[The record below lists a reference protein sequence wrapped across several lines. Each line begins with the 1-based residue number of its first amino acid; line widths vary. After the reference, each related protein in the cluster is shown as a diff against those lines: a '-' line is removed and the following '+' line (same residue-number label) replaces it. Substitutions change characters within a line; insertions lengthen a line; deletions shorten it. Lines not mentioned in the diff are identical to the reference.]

1 MRKAF
6 KYRLYPTRQ
15 QERALESMLD
25 THRHLYNRALGERKT
40 AYETEKRTVKYAE
53 QSAQLKAERL
63 TNPFLAVT
71 NFSSCQATLRRLDKA
86 FQAFFRRVKS
96 GAVGVGDAQRPGYPR
111 FKGYN
116 RFDSVEFPAHGD
128 GCRFDEGTRKV
139 YFQHVGHVKVKLHR
153 ATEGVIKTVSFK
165 READGWHVVLSCD
178 LGSVAVAPSVNP
190 AVGIDLGL
198 KAFLVTDTGEAV
210 QPPKFY
216 RAAQAK
222 LRRSQRAVSRA
233 VKGSKRR
240 RKVVDRLRSVHQH
253 VTNQRRDFHH
263 KTAHQLVNRFGLIA
277 CEDLN
282 IRGIARSRLAKS
294 THDVAWGA
302 FLNIL
307 ESKAV
312 EAGVQVIRVPPH
324 NTTQMCSR
332 CGCLPEVPK
341 MLKDRVHDCVHCGY
355 RTDRDQ
361 NAAQNILAI
370 GVAYANRLGLSRQA
384 SGATCS
390 ALNSTVGFA

>member
-15 QERALESMLD
+15 QERALETMID
-25 THRHLYNRALGERKT
+25 THRHLYNRALEERKT
-40 AYETEKRTVKYAE
+40 AYEAEKRTVKYAE
-53 QSAQLKAERL
+53 QSARLKAERL

-86 FQAFFRRVKS
+86 FQAFFRRVKQ
-96 GAVGVGDAQRPGYPR
+96 GIKAGYPR
-111 FKGYN
+111 FKGRN
-116 RFDSVEFPAHGD
+116 RFDTVEFPAHGD
-128 GCRFDEGTRKV
+128 GCRFDPIVRKV
-139 YFQHVGHVKVKLHR
+139 YFQHVGQVKVKLHR
-153 ATEGVIKTVSFK
+153 GVEGTIKTVSFK
-165 READGWHVVLSCD
+165 READGWHIVLSCD
-178 LGSVAVAPSVNP
+178 LGTSVVVPSVNP
-190 AVGIDLGL
+190 PVGIDLGL

-222 LRRSQRAVSRA
+222 LRRVQRAVARA

-240 RKVVDRLRSVHQH
+240 RKAVDRLRSVHQH

-263 KTAHQLVNRFGLIA
+263 QTACGLVSRFGLIA
-277 CEDLN
+277 CEDLT
-282 IRGIARSRLAKS
+282 IVGIARSRLAKS

-312 EAGVQVIRVPPH
+312 EAGVWVVRVSPH
-324 NTTQMCSR
+324 NTTQACSR

-341 MLKDRVHDCVHCGY
+341 TLKDRVHDCVHCRY

-361 NAAQNILAI
+361 NAAQNIL
-370 GVAYANRLGLSRQA
+370 RLGLSRQA
-384 SGATCS
+384 LSP
-390 ALNSTVGFA
+390 TVGFA

>member
-6 KYRLYPTRQ
+6 KYRLYPTPL
-15 QERALESMLD
+15 QERALVAMLD
-25 THRHLYNRALGERKT
+25 THRHLYNRALEERKL
-40 AYETEKRTVKYAE
+40 AYEAEKRTVKYAE
-53 QSAQLKAERL
+53 QSARLKAERL

-96 GAVGVGDAQRPGYPR
+96 GAVAGYPR

-116 RFDSVEFPAHGD
+116 RFDSVEFPSHGD
-128 GCRFDEGTRKV
+128 GCRFDAVTRKV
-139 YFQHVGHVKVKLHR
+139 YFQHVGHIKVKLHR
-153 ATEGVIKTVSFK
+153 AVEGVIKTVSFK

-178 LGSVAVAPSVNP
+178 LGPLIVAPSFNP

-198 KAFLVTDTGEAV
+198 KAFLVTDTGDAV

-222 LRRSQRAVSRA
+222 LRRSQRAVARA

-240 RKVVDRLRSVHQH
+240 RKAVDRLRSVHQH

-263 KTAHQLVNRFGLIA
+263 KTAGALVSRYGLIA

-282 IRGIARSRLAKS
+282 IIGIARSRLAKS

-312 EAGVQVIRVPPH
+312 EAGVQVVRVPPH
-324 NTTQMCSR
+324 NTTQACSR
-332 CGCLPEVPK
+332 CGCLPAVPK
-341 MLKDRVHDCVHCGY
+341 TLKDRVHDCVHCGY
-355 RTDRDQ
+355 RADRDQ
-361 NAAQNILAI
+361 NAAQNIL
-370 GVAYANRLGLSRQA
+370 RLGLSRQA
-384 SGATCS
+384 SEAATFGSKPHGGVCLRS
-390 ALNSTVGFA
+390 CRLQATE